1 MVCKFLSSK
10 LKLKSERKLNNACSC
25 FAFQANATR
34 TSLTL
39 LGWRRRLNHKQQMPR
54 TSIKVIYSCH
64 HIMEQNSVPSCLR
77 ITAWHHRR
85 VSSVVSTIAN
95 TDSVRLFAFTVFPS
109 ANTLTCRQSINFS
122 FPPTPPSHSTAQ
134 SLAPTFI
141 ARRIGE
147 NQ

>member
-1 MVCKFLSSK
+1 MF
-10 LKLKSERKLNNACSC
+10 SC
-25 FAFQANATR
+25 FGFQANVTR

-39 LGWRRRLNHKQQMPR
+39 LVWRRRLNHKQQMLH

-85 VSSVVSTIAN
+85 VSSVVSTVAN

-122 FPPTPPSHSTAQ
+122 FPPTPFVALHSTVF
-134 SLAPTFI
+134 APTSNI
-141 ARRIGE
+141 RSP
-147 NQ
+147 NQRESIKIKFSNQFPIVIRHFS